1 MSHTELKSLETRR
14 RKVKENL
21 NVRKTEQVSLSRE
34 INQLIRNVKDI
45 EGQIELLKVNKVNK
59 NSIIITEHAI
69 LRYLERVE
77 GVDIERVKKD
87 ILDDKVLRQIKTLG
101 TGYYPCTKRFE
112 AWKNREDM
120 PFRIRVRD
128 NSVVTVLTKEHSDK

>member
-14 RKVKENL
+14 RKVKEVL
-21 NVRKTEQVSLSRE
+21 TIKKDEQQVLSRE

-45 EGQIELLKVNKVNK
+45 ESNIQTLKAKK
-59 NSIIITEHAI
+59 ISINSITVTEHAI

-87 ILDDKVLRQIKTLG
+87 IVDGETLKRIQTLG
-101 TGYYPCTKRFE
+101 PGYYPRTVDE
-112 AWKNREDM
+112 I
-120 PFRIRVRD
+120 PFRIRVKD
-128 NSVVTVLTKEHSDK
+128 NAVVTVLTGKTF